1 LVFLK
6 QYENYNWVSRKPIR
20 VGNKTIIVMAKFNS
34 FTAIAIF
41 SFILLTSCNTGD
53 KSKPATA
60 EELSQMNR
68 DFAKALNNKDA
79 VAAANLYTEDAT
91 LLPPG
96 EAPVSGRADI
106 QKYWEGALAGGAFD
120 VSVAT
125 TSTGSNGD
133 LGYEAGRFQM
143 SIKQPDGTIIV
154 EKGKYIELLKRGKDG
169 IWKSTHGIW
178 NADTLA
184 LK

>member
-1 LVFLK
+1 MKKFIPFTTMAFL
-6 QYENYNWVSRKPIR
+6 S
-20 VGNKTIIVMAKFNS
+20 
-34 FTAIAIF
+34 
-41 SFILLTSCNTGD
+41 LLLLACCNTTD

-79 VAAANLYTEDAT
+79 VSAANLYTEDAM
-91 LLPPG
+91 LLPPN
-96 EAPVSGRADI
+96 EAPVSGRANI
-106 QKYWEGALAGGAFD
+106 EQYWAGALAAGAFD

-133 LGYEAGRFQM
+133 LGYEIGRFQM
-143 SIKQPDGTIIV
+143 SIKQPDGTVTV
-154 EKGKYIELLKRGKDG
+154 EKGKFIELLKRGEDG

-178 NADTLA
+178 NADTLE

>member
-1 LVFLK
+1 M
-6 QYENYNWVSRKPIR
+6 
-20 VGNKTIIVMAKFNS
+20 TKFSS
-34 FTAIAIF
+34 FTAIVFI
-41 SFILLTSCNTGD
+41 SFLFPTGCNNAE
-53 KSKPATA
+53 KQKPASA

-96 EAPVSGRADI
+96 ESPVSGHADI
-106 QKYWEGALAGGAFD
+106 EKYWKGAIEGGAFD

-133 LGYEAGRFQM
+133 LGYEVGRFQM
-143 SIKQPDGTIIV
+143 SIKQPDGAITI
-154 EKGKYIELLKRGKDG
+154 EKGKYIELLKRGEDG

-178 NADTLA
+178 NADTLN
-184 LK
+184 LQ

>member
-1 LVFLK
+1 MTKLTPFAAIVF
-6 QYENYNWVSRKPIR
+6 
-20 VGNKTIIVMAKFNS
+20 
-34 FTAIAIF
+34 F
-41 SFILLTSCNTGD
+41 SFLLLASCNNAG

-68 DFAKALNNKDA
+68 DFAKALNAKDA

-91 LLPPG
+91 CLPPN
-96 EAPVSGRADI
+96 EAPVTGRANI
-106 QKYWEGALAGGAFD
+106 EKYWAGAIAGGAFD

-125 TSTGSNGD
+125 TSTGSSGD
-133 LGYEAGRFQM
+133 LGYEVGRFQM
-143 SIKQPDGTIIV
+143 SIKQPDGTVTV
-154 EKGKYIELLKRGKDG
+154 EKGKYIELLKRGADG

-184 LK
+184 LQ

>member
-1 LVFLK
+1 MKRYFSLTVIILFAFVLVTGCNNA
-6 QYENYNWVSRKPIR
+6 EKP
-20 VGNKTIIVMAKFNS
+20 
-34 FTAIAIF
+34 
-41 SFILLTSCNTGD
+41 
-53 KSKPATA
+53 KPATA

-96 EAPVSGRADI
+96 EAPISGRADI
-106 QKYWEGALAGGAFD
+106 EKYWKGAIEGGAFD

-133 LGYEAGRFQM
+133 LGYEVGRFQM
-143 SIKQPDGTIIV
+143 SIKQPDGTVTI
-154 EKGKYIELLKRGKDG
+154 EKGKYIELLKRGEDG
-169 IWKSTHGIW
+169 KWKSTHGIW
-178 NADTLA
+178 NADTLN
-184 LK
+184 LQ

>member
-1 LVFLK
+1 M
-6 QYENYNWVSRKPIR
+6 
-20 VGNKTIIVMAKFNS
+20 TKFSS
-34 FTAIAIF
+34 FTVLVLF
-41 SFILLTSCNTGD
+41 SFFMLASCNNAA
-53 KSKPATA
+53 KSKPASA

-68 DFAKALNNKDA
+68 DFAKALNAKDA

-91 LLPPG
+91 ILPPN
-96 EAPVSGRADI
+96 EAPVSGRANI

-133 LGYEAGRFQM
+133 LGYEVGRFQM
-143 SIKQPDGTIIV
+143 SIKQPDGKVTV
-154 EKGKYIELLKRGKDG
+154 ERGKYIELLKRGEDG
-169 IWKSTHGIW
+169 LWKSTHGIW

-184 LK
+184 LP

>member
-1 LVFLK
+1 MTK
-6 QYENYNWVSRKPIR
+6 ASSS
-20 VGNKTIIVMAKFNS
+20 T
-34 FTAIAIF
+34 T
-41 SFILLTSCNTGD
+41 ILLVSILLLASCGNAD
-53 KSKPATA
+53 NLKPATA

-68 DFAKALNNKDA
+68 DFAKALNAADA

-91 LLPPG
+91 LLPPN
-96 EAPVSGRADI
+96 EAPVSGRANI

-133 LGYEAGRFQM
+133 LGYEIGRFQM
-143 SIKQPDGTIIV
+143 SIKQPDGTITV
-154 EKGKYIELLKRGKDG
+154 EKGKYIELLKRGADG

-184 LK
+184 LQ

>member
-1 LVFLK
+1 MTK
-6 QYENYNWVSRKPIR
+6 S
-20 VGNKTIIVMAKFNS
+20 TS
-34 FTAIAIF
+34 FTAIVFF
-41 SFILLTSCNTGD
+41 SFLLLASCNNAG

-91 LLPPG
+91 LLPPN
-96 EAPVSGRADI
+96 ESPVSGRANI
-106 QKYWEGALAGGAFD
+106 EKYWAGALEGGAFD

-133 LGYEAGRFQM
+133 LGYEVGRFQM
-143 SIKQPDGTIIV
+143 SIKQPDGSVTV
-154 EKGKYIELLKRGKDG
+154 EKGKYIELLKRGEDG
-169 IWKSTHGIW
+169 TWKSTHGIW
-178 NADTLA
+178 NADTLS
-184 LK
+184 LQ